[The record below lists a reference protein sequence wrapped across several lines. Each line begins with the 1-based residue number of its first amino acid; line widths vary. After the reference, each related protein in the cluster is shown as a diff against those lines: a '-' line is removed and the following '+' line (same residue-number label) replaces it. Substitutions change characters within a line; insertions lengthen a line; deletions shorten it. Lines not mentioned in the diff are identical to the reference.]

1 MDRSLGTL
9 IRTSLT
15 DPQAVARELMAM
27 NLGRD
32 ALWTGLGLIA
42 VINTFLIL
50 LVLQIAPPTVELPS
64 YFDRPLVLFVLIAG
78 LTVVFVHAM
87 YWAGLSVGG
96 QGSLM
101 DVLAI
106 VVWIQVLR
114 AMAQV
119 AVLVLSLALPPLGAL
134 LSLVV
139 AAWGLWIFLN
149 LLTAALNL
157 PSLWRAAAVLL
168 IAGVGLVLGLGLLLG
183 LIGGLARGVMS

>member
-1 MDRSLGTL
+1 MDRSLGSL